1 MEIIELKEVSNRL
14 ALQIGIEKIYS
25 IEYFDDDKAFQN
37 LLIVTAPSEGRK
49 FAEIEPFIKMI
60 LGEQHTVAFKLY
72 RSDEIRQAILNGN
85 IYFFISCSERNLIY
99 DSTNKKIIP
108 EILPAKIID
117 WKHTVCERFT
127 AWTNKTTSFLVG
139 ADFYN
144 NKGDTNL
151 TAFMLHQ
158 VLELTYRSLI
168 SALLIKEKKTHDLGE
183 LQDYIFRHLP
193 HMGKLFNKE
202 IPEEYDILK
211 KLNKAYSSVRY
222 QQNHLV
228 DDKII
233 PKLFE
238 RVETLQKISKWTID
252 NILEL
257 LDKEHEKA
265 VMSESK
271 ASADIYRDEVQFIN
285 ISNDQRFFGSSGKF
299 KNVLSL
305 VIEYLCPDY
314 IYVFGNKIKH
324 LTTCNLFTAE
334 EVNNSTLHYDL
345 LIVTSK
351 ANVHSTNV
359 NNAIEKVGDITANLL
374 IHSKQEVLSKVERG
388 NPFFIRVITDGQ
400 LVYQKTEQN
409 ELLKSLKSGEGK
421 KSSDKYFY
429 SSSRLK
435 RSLALL
441 KAANEVRYD
450 EPNTSAMLFALS
462 TEQICLALLYTYMGY
477 VPNVYS
483 LSHLLKICRTFWPDA
498 YPFFPTSKQ
507 GSVNLLNILSKSI
520 TDVRY
525 HVGSPISTDKFDL
538 LVSHCNLFIGLA
550 IQNCQNELAKDIK
563 LLNQ

>member
-1 MEIIELKEVSNRL
+1 MEIIELKEVVNQL
-14 ALQIGIEKIYS
+14 ALKIGIDKIYS
-25 IEYFDDDKAFQN
+25 IEYFEDDITYQN
-37 LLIVTAPSEGRK
+37 LLILTSPGEGRK
-49 FAEIEPFIKMI
+49 FAEIEPFIKMA
-60 LGEQHTVAFKLY
+60 LVDHYTVSFKLY
-72 RSDEIRQAILNGN
+72 RSDEVRQAILNGN
-85 IYFFISCSERNLIY
+85 IYFFISCSESNLIY
-99 DSTNKKIIP
+99 DSTQKKIIP
-108 EILPAKIID
+108 EILSAKITD
-117 WKHTVCERFT
+117 WKLTVCERFT

-183 LQDYIFRHLP
+183 LQDYVFQYLP
-193 HMGKLFNKE
+193 QLGKLFKKE
-202 IPEEYDILK
+202 VPEEHDILK

-238 RVETLQKISKWTID
+238 RVETLQTISKWTID
-252 NILEL
+252 MILEL

-265 VMSESK
+265 LMSESK
-271 ASADIYRDEVQFIN
+271 ANGNINIGEVQFIN
-285 ISNDQRFFGSSGKF
+285 ITNDHRFFGSSGKF
-299 KNVLSL
+299 KNALSL
-305 VIEYLCPDY
+305 VVEYLCPDY
-314 IYVFGNKIKH
+314 IYVFGNNIKH
-324 LTTCNLFTAE
+324 ITKCNLFTVE
-334 EVNNSTLHYDL
+334 EVNNSILHYDL
-345 LIVTSK
+345 LVITSK

-359 NNAIEKVGDITANLL
+359 NNAIEKLNDITANLL

-388 NPFFIRVITDGQ
+388 NPFFVRVIADGQ

-409 ELLKSLKSGEGK
+409 ELLIAL
-421 KSSDKYFY
+421 KSSDQKKPSDKYYY

-441 KAANEVRYD
+441 KAANEIRN
-450 EPNTSAMLFALS
+450 EESNTSAMLFALS

-477 VPNVYS
+477 VPNIYS
-483 LSHLLKICRTFWPDA
+483 LSHLLKMCRIFWPDA
-498 YPFFPTSKQ
+498 YPFFPTTKV
-507 GSVNLLNILSKSI
+507 GSVNLLNLLSKSI

-525 HVGSPISTDKFDL
+525 HVVNPISADKFDL
-538 LVSHCNLFIGLA
+538 LVSHCNFFIGLA
-550 IQNCQNELAKDIK
+550 VQHCQTELAKDIK